1 MTAPTENGFEV
12 GVEAGTVKMA
22 KPDAGKR
29 GTHPVTVTSDT
40 AVERVVSLLNEVVA
54 QGALPAL

>member
-1 MTAPTENGFEV
+1 VTAPTENRLEV
-12 GVEAGTVKMA
+12 GTVKS
-22 KPDAGKR
+22 DD
-29 GTHPVTVTSDT
+29 GTRAVKVTSDI

>member
-1 MTAPTENGFEV
+1 MTAPTKNGPESGLEV
-12 GVEAGTVKMA
+12 GVVKPDDGTRTVK
-22 KPDAGKR
+22 
-29 GTHPVTVTSDT
+29 VTSDI

>member
-1 MTAPTENGFEV
+1 MTAPAKNGLEEGIEV
-12 GVEAGTVKMA
+12 GKA
-22 KPDAGKR
+22 KPDD
-29 GTHPVTVTSDT
+29 GTRTVKVTSDM